1 MRVDKYLAEHG
12 YTESRQ
18 KAKELISGCCVLIN
32 GKTVTKDSQNVE
44 DSDTIELI
52 GRPHPYVGRG
62 GLKLEAAKREFSI
75 DFKGKIACDIG
86 ASTGGFT
93 DVMLRSG
100 VEKVFAVDCGR
111 GQLHP
116 DIAGDARVT
125 NLEGT
130 NARELTAEM
139 LGTHCDIA
147 TADLS
152 FISQTLVYDA
162 VTDILEE
169 GGEFVSLVKPQFEA
183 GREHIGKGGIVK
195 DARVH
200 MSVMEKIIDTAHAHS
215 LFCDGVIISPI
226 KGGDGNTEYLA
237 HFRYLPQKSA
247 EMPKFDLRETEKMIL
262 KGITK

>member
-1 MRVDKYLAEHG
+1 MRVDKYLAENH

-18 KAKELISGCCVLIN
+18 KAKELISGGYVLIN
-32 GKTVTKDSQNVE
+32 GKTVIKDSQNVE
-44 DSDTIELI
+44 DTDTIELI

-62 GLKLEAAKREFSI
+62 GLKLEAAEREFSL
-75 DFKGKIACDIG
+75 DFEGKTACDIG

-100 VEKVFAVDCGR
+100 AKKVFAVDCGR

-116 DIAGDARVT
+116 DIAGDARVV

-130 NARELTAEM
+130 NARELNADM

-147 TADLS
+147 VADLS

-162 VTDILEE
+162 VCDILKE
-169 GGEFVSLVKPQFEA
+169 GGEFVSLIKPQFEA
-183 GREHIGKGGIVK
+183 GREKIGKGGIVK

-200 MSVMEKIIDTAHAHS
+200 LSVIEKITCAAAAHH
-215 LFCDGVIISPI
+215 LCCDGVIISPI

-237 HFRYLPQKSA
+237 HFRYLPK
-247 EMPKFDLRETEKMIL
+247 EDENLPKFDLREIEKMIL